1 MESFDL
7 VSFIKDFG
15 FPIAFCVALFIM
27 LMKQN
32 KAHREEV
39 DGLKEAIYDLKTSVA
54 ESSAAQSKEMTQ
66 ALNNNTVALQRLTD
80 KIGNE

>member
-1 MESFDL
+1 MESFDI

-32 KAHREEV
+32 QAHREEV
-39 DGLKEAIYDLKTSVA
+39 DGLKEAIYDLKTSFE
-54 ESSAAQSKEMTQ
+54 ESAAAQSKEMTQ

-80 KIGNE
+80 KIGNA

>member
-1 MESFDL
+1 MESFDM

-54 ESSAAQSKEMTQ
+54 ESAAAQSKEMTQ

>member
-39 DGLKEAIYDLKTSVA
+39 DGLKDVIFDLKTSVA
-54 ESSAAQSKEMTQ
+54 ESVAAQSKEMTQ